1 MIRATCFFVI
11 ACYCIE
17 TSHFALFLFLSF
29 QDWKKGVFQMSS
41 SSIYRIGPDSS
52 GYFGVYGGVHVPERL
67 VEPLREVRDAYIRIS
82 RSADFIAEL
91 RYIRKHFQGRPTPV
105 SYCRRLSDKIGGA
118 RIYLKREDLNH
129 SGAHKLNH
137 CMGEVLLAKYMGKK
151 RVIAETGAGQHGV
164 ALATAAAYFGLECE
178 IHMGEVD
185 IAKQA
190 PNVAR
195 MKLLGAKVVPVTFG
209 LRTLK
214 EAVDSAFEEY
224 LKDPVNTIYC
234 IGSVVG
240 PHPFPM
246 LVRDFQEVVG
256 IEAREQ
262 FLEMTG
268 NLPEAVTA
276 CVGGGSNSIG
286 MFRGFLDDPS
296 VELYGV
302 EPLGTGS
309 KIGEHAASMTYGT
322 PGIIHGFKCYLLQ
335 DEKGEPA
342 PVYSC
347 ASGLDYPGVGPE
359 HCNLKDLGRVKYVT
373 ALDSEAIDAFFQLSR
388 LEGIIPALESAHAVA
403 YAMKLAKE
411 MEQGAILVNLSGRG
425 DKDLDYV
432 IENYGFGDTN

>member
-1 MIRATCFFVI
+1 MTTF
-11 ACYCIE
+11 
-17 TSHFALFLFLSF
+17 
-29 QDWKKGVFQMSS
+29 KKGNVL
-41 SSIYRIGPDSS
+41 PDAG
-52 GYFGVYGGVHVPERL
+52 GYYGEYGGVYVPECL
-67 VEPLREVRDAYIRIS
+67 IGPLQEVTDAYQRIS

-105 SYCRRLSDKIGGA
+105 SYCKRLSDQLGGA

-137 CMGEVLLAKYMGKK
+137 CMGEGLLAKYMGKK

-214 EAVDSAFEEY
+214 EAVDSAFAEY

-262 FLEMTG
+262 FLDVTG
-268 NLPEAVTA
+268 GLPEAVTA
-276 CVGGGSNSIG
+276 CVGGGSNAMGI
-286 MFRGFLDDPS
+286 FRGFLDDPTA
-296 VELYGV
+296 LYGV
-302 EPLGTGS
+302 EPLGKGPKTGD
-309 KIGEHAASMTYGT
+309 HAASMTYGT

-335 DEKGEPA
+335 DKDGEPL

-359 HCNLKDLGRVKYVT
+359 HCYLKDQGRVQYVT
-373 ALDSEAIDAFFQLSR
+373 ALDTEAIDAFFKLSR

-403 YAMKLAKE
+403 YAMKLAQE
-411 MEQGAILVNLSGRG
+411 MKQGAILVNLSGRG

-432 IENYGFGDTN
+432 IENYGFGTPE

>member
-1 MIRATCFFVI
+1 MSQS
-11 ACYCIE
+11 
-17 TSHFALFLFLSF
+17 TSNRLT
-29 QDWKKGVFQMSS
+29 
-41 SSIYRIGPDSS
+41 PDSA
-52 GYFGVYGGVHVPERL
+52 GFFGHYGGIHVPECL
-67 VEPLREVRDAYIRIS
+67 EGPLREVAEAYVRIS

-105 SYCRRLSDKIGGA
+105 SYCRRLSEHLDGA

-178 IHMGEVD
+178 VHMGEVD

-195 MKLLGAKVVPVTFG
+195 MKLLGAKVVPVSFG

-214 EAVDSAFEEY
+214 EAVDSAFTEY
-224 LKDPVNTIYC
+224 LKDPVNTLYC

-240 PHPFPM
+240 PHPFPL

-276 CVGGGSNSIG
+276 CVGGGSNAMGI
-286 MFRGFLDDPS
+286 FRGFLDDPTD
-296 VELYGV
+296 LYGV
-302 EPLGTGS
+302 EPLGKGPKTGD
-309 KIGEHAASMTYGT
+309 HAATMTYGT
-322 PGIIHGFKCYLLQ
+322 PGLIHGFKCYLLQ
-335 DEKGEPA
+335 DEKGQPS

-359 HCNLKDLGRVKYVT
+359 HCQLKDLGRVKYVS
-373 ALDSEAIDAFFQLSR
+373 ALDSEAIDAFFRLSR
-388 LEGIIPALESAHAVA
+388 MEGIIPALESAHAVA
-403 YAMKLAKE
+403 FAMKLAQK
-411 MEQGAILVNLSGRG
+411 MKQGAILVNLSGRG

-432 IENYGFGDTN
+432 IENYGFGDV